1 MAAIGRTNDAG
12 LYGARVELE
21 VTGDDA
27 SLEEL
32 GAKTPSCASAD
43 HGALFIEIFERYE
56 RDFYRIAPGLFSPA
70 EVTFRNIDTGS
81 EFTFGNLEPELVRR
95 SFLE

>member
-1 MAAIGRTNDAG
+1 MAAIGRTNDAV

-27 SLEEL
+27 SIEEL

-43 HGALFIEIFERYE
+43 HGALFIEIFERYD
-56 RDFYRIAPGLFSPA
+56 RDFYRIDPGLFSPA
-70 EVTFRNIDTGS
+70 EITFRNLDTGN
-81 EFTFGNLEPELVRR
+81 EFTFGQLEPELIGR